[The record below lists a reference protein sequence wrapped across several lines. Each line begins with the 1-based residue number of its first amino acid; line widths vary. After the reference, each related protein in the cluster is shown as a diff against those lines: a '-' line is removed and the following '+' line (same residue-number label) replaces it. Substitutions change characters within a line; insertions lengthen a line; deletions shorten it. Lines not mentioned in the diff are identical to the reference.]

1 MIKTVIADTS
11 VIVAILSEKD
21 RWFEWALTQY
31 GGLPHPFITC
41 EPVITEACFLM
52 RRSRKGEQNVL
63 NWLADGIL
71 KIDFSIEK
79 EIDPLLSLMKK
90 YESVPM
96 SLADACLVRM
106 SEQAVDAGIFTLD
119 SDFRI
124 YRKNRNARIPLII
137 PDEL

>member
-1 MIKTVIADTS
+1 MIKTVIADAS

-21 RWFEWALTQY
+21 RWIDWALAQY
-31 GGLPHPFITC
+31 RVLPHPFITC

-52 RRSRKGEQNVL
+52 RRSYKGEQDVL
-63 NWLADGIL
+63 RWVADGIL
-71 KIDFSIEK
+71 KIDLAVEQ
-79 EIDPLLSLMKK
+79 EADRVLGLMKK

-106 SEQAVDAGIFTLD
+106 SELEVDAGIFTLD

-124 YRKNRNARIPLII
+124 YRRNRNGRIPLII
-137 PDEL
+137 PDGV